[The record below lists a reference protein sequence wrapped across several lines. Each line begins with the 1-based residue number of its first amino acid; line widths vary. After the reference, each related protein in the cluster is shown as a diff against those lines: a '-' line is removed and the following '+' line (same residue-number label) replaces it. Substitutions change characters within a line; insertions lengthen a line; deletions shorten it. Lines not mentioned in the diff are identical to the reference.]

1 VAAALLHA
9 AVEGGTLDEKRLRAE
24 IGGQVADLIPALGD
38 DAELSSFE
46 DRKRALRRRFAPS
59 GS

>member
-1 VAAALLHA
+1 M
-9 AVEGGTLDEKRLRAE
+9 GD
-24 IGGQVADLIPALGD
+24 QVADLVPTLGD
-38 DAELSSFE
+38 DAKISSFE